1 MEKQHGSGAG
11 AHLGMSNET
20 EADALIERYA
30 SVLDPSLIL
39 AIANEPGQST
49 DEASKILDALVE
61 TVPPEC
67 VQEKPVSAELT
78 LLFLQQSFPYVAYE
92 KLETLLISSD
102 GDIDMVI
109 DKLYAEDML
118 AQEPTMPVP
127 KGLDYDA
134 LADGLASKKSK
145 PSNKFKKR
153 TTGPITV
160 SLTDQRSPHH
170 IYYDKRVPRPSS
182 KLPDTSVDTFG
193 LTDEEMARKLQNAE
207 RDAADAASEPVADQQ
222 WLLASSSLSQLAVLL
237 GMSPA
242 RIQSLFHQ
250 SSFNLHLT
258 FGRAVEAAMISPQ
271 AQEAAQAPEFATTC
285 ASLASITEETEREI
299 ARLLQAAQGHQDAVL
314 DLLQLRNVI
323 REAADGLVDGPD
335 ILDPAGRIGTHRD
348 NAERV
353 TSTQSVHKPVTGSV
367 PHWLPSGDAAFTY
380 AGRASRAGVSRAES
394 HQPGGITLPASAG
407 RVAMAP
413 AWQDEMDD
421 HVYSSEDCRE
431 RAAEYRARRNE
442 ALQQAARSA
451 QQSRT
456 SRMGGAAMVYAEEAR
471 KYDMEARRW
480 QLRAS
485 SALVD
490 QRRLDAQSSGH
501 DSRAAD
507 RIDLHGLTVHEALTV
522 VAQHVARW
530 QSTPLGEARSRPP
543 LEIITGRGV
552 HSRHSVSVIRPAIE
566 RYLRQRGFRVDTVS
580 NAGALYVKAPTAT

>member
-78 LLFLQQSFPYVAYE
+78 LLFLQQSFPHVAYE

-134 LADGLASKKSK
+134 LAEGLASKKSK

-170 IYYDKRVPRPSS
+170 IYYDKRVPRPAS

-258 FGRAVEAAMISPQ
+258 FGRAVQIKG
-271 AQEAAQAPEFATTC
+271 
-285 ASLASITEETEREI
+285 
-299 ARLLQAAQGHQDAVL
+299 RL
-314 DLLQLRNVI
+314 
-323 REAADGLVDGPD
+323 
-335 ILDPAGRIGTHRD
+335 
-348 NAERV
+348 
-353 TSTQSVHKPVTGSV
+353 
-367 PHWLPSGDAAFTY
+367 
-380 AGRASRAGVSRAES
+380 
-394 HQPGGITLPASAG
+394 
-407 RVAMAP
+407 
-413 AWQDEMDD
+413 
-421 HVYSSEDCRE
+421 
-431 RAAEYRARRNE
+431 
-442 ALQQAARSA
+442 
-451 QQSRT
+451 
-456 SRMGGAAMVYAEEAR
+456 
-471 KYDMEARRW
+471 ME
-480 QLRAS
+480 
-485 SALVD
+485 
-490 QRRLDAQSSGH
+490 
-501 DSRAAD
+501 
-507 RIDLHGLTVHEALTV
+507 
-522 VAQHVARW
+522 
-530 QSTPLGEARSRPP
+530 
-543 LEIITGRGV
+543 
-552 HSRHSVSVIRPAIE
+552 
-566 RYLRQRGFRVDTVS
+566 
-580 NAGALYVKAPTAT
+580 

>member
-1 MEKQHGSGAG
+1 MTI
-11 AHLGMSNET
+11 ET
-20 EADALIERYA
+20 EADALIERYS

-39 AIANEPGQST
+39 AIVNEPGQSKE
-49 DEASKILDALVE
+49 EASKILEALVQ
-61 TVPPEC
+61 TVPSES

-78 LLFLQQSFPYVAYE
+78 LLFLQQTFPHVEYE
-92 KLETLLISSD
+92 KLETLLALNA
-102 GDIDMVI
+102 GDIDVVV
-109 DKLYAEDML
+109 DKLYVEDML
-118 AQEPTMPVP
+118 AQEPAMPAQ

-134 LADGLASKKSK
+134 LAEGLASKKSK
-145 PSNKFKKR
+145 PSNKSKKR

-170 IYYDKRVPRPSS
+170 IYYDKRVPRPAT
-182 KLPDTSVDTFG
+182 KQLDTRVDTFG
-193 LTDEEMARKLQNAE
+193 LTDEEIARKLQNAE

-250 SSFNLHLT
+250 SSFNLHVT
-258 FGRAVEAAMISPQ
+258 FGRAVEAAMTSPQ
-271 AQEAAQAPEFATTC
+271 AQEAVQAADFSITC
-285 ASLASITEETEREI
+285 ASLASITEETERDI
-299 ARLLQAAQGHQDAVL
+299 ARLLQAARGHQDAVL

-323 REAADGLVDGPD
+323 REAADGVVDGPD
-335 ILDPAGRIGTHRD
+335 ILDPAGRVGTHRG
-348 NAERV
+348 NVERV
-353 TSTQSVHKPVTGSV
+353 TSTQSIHKPVTG
-367 PHWLPSGDAAFTY
+367 PMPQWLPSGDAATTY
-380 AGRASRAGVSRAES
+380 AGRATLADVSRAEARQTS
-394 HQPGGITLPASAG
+394 GVTLPASAS
-407 RVAMAP
+407 RVALPA
-413 AWQDEMDD
+413 AWQDDAD
-421 HVYSSEDCRE
+421 ANAYSSEECRE
-431 RAAEYRARRNE
+431 RAAECRARRNE

-485 SALVD
+485 CALVD

-501 DSRAAD
+501 YSGAVD

-522 VAQHVARW
+522 VARNVARW
-530 QSTPLGEARSRPP
+530 QSAPLGEARSRPP

-566 RYLRQRGFRVDTVS
+566 RYLSQRGFRVDAAS
-580 NAGALYVKAPTAT
+580 NAGVLYVKAPTAT

>member
-1 MEKQHGSGAG
+1 
-11 AHLGMSNET
+11 MSDET
-20 EADALIERYA
+20 VADALIERYA
-30 SVLDPSLIL
+30 SVLDSSLIL

-61 TVPPEC
+61 TVPPGC
-67 VQEKPVSAELT
+67 AQEKLVSAELT
-78 LLFLQQSFPYVAYE
+78 LLFLQQSFPHVAYE

-102 GDIDMVI
+102 GDIDVVM
-109 DKLYAEDML
+109 DKLYVEDML
-118 AQEPTMPVP
+118 AQEPRVPVQ

-134 LADGLASKKSK
+134 LAEGLASKKSK
-145 PSNKFKKR
+145 PSNKSKKR
-153 TTGPITV
+153 TAGPITV

-170 IYYDKRVPRPSS
+170 IYYDKRVPRPTS
-182 KLPDTSVDTFG
+182 KLPDTPVDTFG

-207 RDAADAASEPVADQQ
+207 RDAAASEPVADQQ

-258 FGRAVEAAMISPQ
+258 FGRAVEAAMMSPQ
-271 AQEAAQAPEFATTC
+271 AREAVQAPEFAATC

-299 ARLLQAAQGHQDAVL
+299 ARLLQAAQGHQDAAL

-335 ILDPAGRIGTHRD
+335 VLDPAGRVGTQRD

-353 TSTQSVHKPVTGSV
+353 TSTQSVHKPVTGPV
-367 PHWLPSGDAAFTY
+367 PQWLPSGDAAFTY
-380 AGRASRAGVSRAES
+380 AGRASQAEVSRAEAR
-394 HQPGGITLPASAG
+394 QPGGITLPASAG

-451 QQSRT
+451 QQSRA

-490 QRRLDAQSSGH
+490 QRRLDAQSRGH

-522 VAQHVARW
+522 VAQNVARW
-530 QSTPLGEARSRPP
+530 QATPLGEARSRPP